1 MDVRGPARS
10 RRRKKESIRPE
21 EILAWFNLAQTVAQ
35 DKSILGGLINAVAR
49 GNREEAIASERMRGL
64 ESARRV
70 GQEAPGDRPP
80 APPTPRETMRMEQL
94 GAEPSQPAQGGISPE
109 EEIRRQLD
117 IINTFET
124 ILTQEH
130 ARPGG
135 SGEQT
140 KITSPEH
147 RESIEAHLRNAK
159 TSLKMLQERAAAAP
173 LEAAAPAEQVTA
185 AQMQARIAQQAA
197 GQLAAPVEEPNFQEK
212 YRQAMAI
219 EEEAQLAQ
227 ATEFAAQRA
236 LTYEDLA
243 GMAAS
248 AESGEALRAALRML
262 PQVMKSDPAFA
273 PRSLSELLFGGG
285 GPSSAEATNNLISI
299 FLKRQGREKTPQ
311 ERMYKMEQAR
321 RAHAK
326 ALETERMTPVKEQ
339 RELATTHRIWG
350 AAELDK
356 KRGEMLDARK
366 RKYDRENERRS
377 RSIKKSKGSWWGT
390 AKEAVFTDYGV
401 YLDAMKNPETAQLMV
416 PDRFMKGGK
425 PIGMSQAQQLVYGEL
440 GDNRA
445 VKGRV
450 NDLLRFH
457 HRGVSKPSKT
467 SAPTQQQKDSRKDR
481 HRKAVATAKSNYDLN
496 LGDARDD
503 KAGAQGK
510 VKAFYDALRLAIAN
524 AKTAGVVYVLT
535 GASGGTLKLEE
546 PETGSTGKSP
556 SGKFDVGTATTT
568 PAG

>member
-1 MDVRGPARS
+1 MARIKPGSLAGSVPLWTQMDVRGPARS

-35 DKSILGGLINAVAR
+35 DKSILGGLINAVSR
-49 GNREEAIASERMRGL
+49 GNRKEAIASERMRAL
-64 ESARRV
+64 EGARRV
-70 GQEAPGDRPP
+70 GPEAPGDKPQVPQLPPMRGIGGEIVPPPAVPP
-80 APPTPRETMRMEQL
+80 APPTPQELMLMEQL
-94 GAEPSQPAQGGISPE
+94 GAESVQPQ
-109 EEIRRQLD
+109 
-117 IINTFET
+117 
-124 ILTQEH
+124 
-130 ARPGG
+130 
-135 SGEQT
+135 
-140 KITSPEH
+140 
-147 RESIEAHLRNAK
+147 
-159 TSLKMLQERAAAAP
+159 
-173 LEAAAPAEQVTA
+173 AAAPAEQVTA
-185 AQMQARIAQQAA
+185 AQMQAGVTQRAA
-197 GQLAAPVEEPNFQEK
+197 GQLAAPAERLSFDEQ

-219 EEEAQLAQ
+219 EEEAQQAQ
-227 ATEFAAQRA
+227 AAEFATQRA

-510 VKAFYDALRLAIAN
+510 VKAFYDALGLAIAN
-524 AKTAGVVYVLT
+524 AKRAGVVYVLT
-535 GASGGTLKLEE
+535 GTSGGTLKLEE
-546 PETGSTGKSP
+546 PETKSGGSKYEVVI
-556 SGKFDVGTATTT
+556 D
-568 PAG
+568 